1 MAEIKLPVETGRTLG
16 SRPSN
21 RLRAEG
27 KVPAVVYGHG
37 TDPIPVSVGWRDLRA
52 ALTTDASLNALLD
65 LQIDG
70 ESKLAIVK
78 DLQRHPI
85 RHTVSHVDFVLINR
99 DEELTVEVPI
109 VTQGEALEVTRENGI
124 ADLVA
129 FTLTV
134 KARPADIPN
143 ELVVDISGLRLG
155 DSIRV
160 ADIELPSGVT
170 TDTDPEDSI
179 VVTSV
184 TRAEVDA
191 EAEGEEGAE
200 AAGEGGTDADSA
212 ESGEEATEG

>member
-37 TDPIPVSVGWRDLRA
+37 SDPIPVSVGWRDLRA

-109 VTQGEALEVTRENGI
+109 VLQGEALEVTRENGI

-143 ELVVDISGLRLG
+143 ELVVDISELRLG

-160 ADIELPSGVT
+160 ADIVLPAGVT
-170 TDTDPEDSI
+170 TDVDPEDSI

-184 TRAEVDA
+184 TRAEV
-191 EAEGEEGAE
+191 ETGPEGEEGAE
-200 AAGEGGTDADSA
+200 APSEEAAAESA

>member
-143 ELVVDISGLRLG
+143 ELVVDISELRLG

-160 ADIELPSGVT
+160 ADIVLPAGVT

-184 TRAEVDA
+184 TRAEA
-191 EAEGEEGAE
+191 EAATDGEEGAE
-200 AAGEGGTDADSA
+200 AEAVEGAAGSG
-212 ESGEEATEG
+212 ESGEEAAEG

>member
-27 KVPAVVYGHG
+27 SVPAVVYGHG
-37 TDPIPVSVGWRDLRA
+37 SDPISVSVNWRDLRA

-85 RHTVSHVDFVLINR
+85 RHTVSHVDFLLISR
-99 DEELTVEVPI
+99 DEELTVEIPI
-109 VTQGEALEVTRENGI
+109 VVEGEALEVTRENGI
-124 ADLVA
+124 VDLVA

-143 ELVVDISGLRLG
+143 ELVIDISGLRLG

-160 ADIELPSGVT
+160 ADINLPSGVT

-184 TRAEVDA
+184 TRAEA
-191 EAEGEEGAE
+191 EEESAGEEGGEAGAE
-200 AAGEGGTDADSA
+200 GSATADPGGEAS
-212 ESGEEATEG
+212 EG

>member
-1 MAEIKLPVETGRTLG
+1 
-16 SRPSN
+16 
-21 RLRAEG
+21 LRAEG

-143 ELVVDISGLRLG
+143 ELVVDISELRLG
-155 DSIRV
+155 DSNRV
-160 ADIELPSGVT
+160 ADIVLPAGVT

-184 TRAEVDA
+184 TRAEA
-191 EAEGEEGAE
+191 EAATDGEEGAE
-200 AAGEGGTDADSA
+200 AEAVEGAAGSG
-212 ESGEEATEG
+212 ESGEEAAEG

>member
-37 TDPIPVSVGWRDLRA
+37 SDPIPVSVGWRDLRA

-109 VTQGEALEVTRENGI
+109 VLQGEALEVTRENGI

-143 ELVVDISGLRLG
+143 ELVVDISELRLG

-160 ADIELPSGVT
+160 SDIVLPAGVT
-170 TDTDPEDSI
+170 TDVDPEESI

-184 TRAEVDA
+184 TRAEV
-191 EAEGEEGAE
+191 ETVPEGEEGAE
-200 AAGEGGTDADSA
+200 APSEEAAAESA

>member
-37 TDPIPVSVGWRDLRA
+37 SDPISVAVGWRDLRA

-85 RHTVSHVDFVLINR
+85 RHTVSHVDFLLISR
-99 DEELTVEVPI
+99 DEELTVEIPI
-109 VTQGEALEVTRENGI
+109 VVEGEALEVTRENGMV
-124 ADLVA
+124 DLVA

-160 ADIELPSGVT
+160 ADIALPSGVT
-170 TDTDPEDSI
+170 TDVDPEDSI

-184 TRAEVDA
+184 TRAEA
-191 EAEGEEGAE
+191 EVETAEEGEAAAEGA
-200 AAGEGGTDADSA
+200 AAGEGGKGD
-212 ESGEEATEG
+212 EASEG

>member
-37 TDPIPVSVGWRDLRA
+37 SDPIPVSVGWRDLRA

-109 VTQGEALEVTRENGI
+109 VLQGEALEVTRENGI

-143 ELVVDISGLRLG
+143 ELVVDISELRLG

-160 ADIELPSGVT
+160 ADIVLPAGVT
-170 TDTDPEDSI
+170 TDVDPEESI

-184 TRAEVDA
+184 TRAEV
-191 EAEGEEGAE
+191 ETVPEGEEGAE
-200 AAGEGGTDADSA
+200 APSEEAAAESA

>member
-1 MAEIKLPVETGRTLG
+1 
-16 SRPSN
+16 
-21 RLRAEG
+21 
-27 KVPAVVYGHG
+27 
-37 TDPIPVSVGWRDLRA
+37 VSVGWRDLRA

-143 ELVVDISGLRLG
+143 ELVVDISELRLG

-160 ADIELPSGVT
+160 ADIVLPAGVT

-184 TRAEVDA
+184 TRAEA
-191 EAEGEEGAE
+191 EAATDGEEGAE
-200 AAGEGGTDADSA
+200 AEAVEGAAGSG
-212 ESGEEATEG
+212 ESGEEAAEG

>member
-143 ELVVDISGLRLG
+143 ELVVDISELRLG

-160 ADIELPSGVT
+160 ADIVLPAGVT

-184 TRAEVDA
+184 TRAEA
-191 EAEGEEGAE
+191 EAATDGEEGAE
-200 AAGEGGTDADSA
+200 AEAVEGAAGSG
-212 ESGEEATEG
+212 ESGEEAAEA